1 MTINE
6 KEVIKYID
14 IIINDLENP
23 FDEFTVFSFLEE
35 NKEHLSKRK
44 DIAETYNL
52 EDTIINFG
60 LTKKLLKK
68 TEGRI
73 LVLDDRGIK
82 LKDFKKGYLKFE
94 KKSKSTPFTKYQ
106 KIYLPIIIIS
116 FLFAVFKHFQSQSI
130 KINNEEL
137 IIERDSLKTLLNV
150 KQKEIDSL
158 NIQFRRIKTIEMKLK
173 AEN

>member
-1 MTINE
+1 
-6 KEVIKYID
+6 
-14 IIINDLENP
+14 
-23 FDEFTVFSFLEE
+23 
-35 NKEHLSKRK
+35 
-44 DIAETYNL
+44 
-52 EDTIINFG
+52 
-60 LTKKLLKK
+60 
-68 TEGRI
+68 